1 MPLPH
6 QGKVKT
12 FFKEK
17 GYGFIQLDDNQE
29 VFFHVSSVSELLDG
43 SIRANDTVEV
53 SVSKSGKPR
62 ALQVRVKRRGSIFKQ
77 MCSNKCC
84 RDRGDRHFEDR
95 CPLKRKCGDG
105 DDASVSTACS

>member
-29 VFFHVSSVSELLDG
+29 VFFHVSSVSELSMFPFG
-43 SIRANDTVEV
+43 
-53 SVSKSGKPR
+53 
-62 ALQVRVKRRGSIFKQ
+62 Q
-77 MCSNKCC
+77 MTLW
-84 RDRGDRHFEDR
+84 R
-95 CPLKRKCGDG
+95 CP
-105 DDASVSTACS
+105 